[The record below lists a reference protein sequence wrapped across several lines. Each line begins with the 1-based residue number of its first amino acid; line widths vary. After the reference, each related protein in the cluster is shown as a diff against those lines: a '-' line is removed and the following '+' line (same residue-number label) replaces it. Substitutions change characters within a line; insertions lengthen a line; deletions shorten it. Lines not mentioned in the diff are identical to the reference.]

1 VTTRTLVGGQSV
13 ARKPLLQRLHRLRRA
28 TMGWR
33 PLLIDRSPPWACRI
47 FGPLGKRLDML
58 LVDHGIF
65 RLIYLN
71 KHRLGAQAWRS
82 AQPAP
87 HQIRAMARKGLRT
100 IINLR
105 GDHAS
110 GSYWLESAACRKH
123 GVELINFRLRSRDA
137 PPKEVLRAA
146 RDLLERVEHPV
157 LMHCKSGADR
167 AGLMGVLYRIVVEK
181 EPVALARR
189 QLAARYGHFR
199 AADTGVLDFVF
210 DRYLQDNARS
220 PIGFFE
226 WVDTLYDPAALKQE
240 FRSKGWA
247 NRLVNGL
254 LRRE

>member
-1 VTTRTLVGGQSV
+1 LVGGQSA

-157 LMHCKSGADR
+157 LMHCKSGGGPGRPDGCALPHR
-167 AGLMGVLYRIVVEK
+167 RRK

-220 PIGFFE
+220 PIGLFE
-226 WVDTLYDPAALKQE
+226 WVDT
-240 FRSKGWA
+240 
-247 NRLVNGL
+247 VV
-254 LRRE
+254 